1 MARRDLS
8 RLLRPRSI
16 VAVGGEWAA
25 NVVEQCR
32 RMKYRGK
39 LWAVNPRRK
48 KLFDAKCFGS
58 LRELPAPP
66 DAVFLGVNREATVEA
81 VAELAAMG
89 GGGAVCFASGFAEAD
104 GRELQNK
111 LVAAAGCMPVLG
123 PNCYGLINFLDGAPL
138 WPDQHGGMRATSGA
152 AIVAQSSNIL
162 INLSSQRRGLPL
174 AYLAAAGNQAQTSA
188 ADIARG
194 FLADKRVRAVGFYLE
209 GIVDAADFAGMAAQA
224 ESQNIP
230 LVALKAGKCPQSAA
244 AAKTHT
250 DAITGGGAASSAFL
264 RRCNIAEAE
273 TLDEML
279 EMLKLLQTAGRL
291 RGRRIMSLSCSG
303 GEAGHIA
310 DLAAERRLCF
320 PPPPPKPKAKLQK
333 VLGKRVTIAN
343 PLDYHTYIWRDP
355 AALYAAY
362 RAAFDCGADL
372 TTLIYDYPRADR
384 CDWRE
389 WREPMQAFMRAAA
402 DSGRPAAVAATLA
415 ENMPEDIAAELWK
428 QNIAPL
434 CGLPESLAAMEAA
447 ADSYKSKVG
456 RWRPLPPR
464 FFKRKM
470 RTDEAA
476 AKQWLAENG
485 IAVPR
490 GGRADSPKQAA
501 AVANMLR
508 ARHRVRKF
516 AVKSLALAHK
526 TDSGGVRLNLA
537 ADEVEKAAKTMPGNS
552 FLVEA
557 MVEDAVAELLVGVRA
572 DDAYG
577 ATLTVAAGG
586 VHAEIFA
593 DSQTLILPVKK
604 SDVIAA
610 IKRLKLS
617 PLFLGARGR
626 PKADIESAAA
636 AACKI
641 AALFQSS
648 RFAAEIE
655 INPLLLR
662 GMPFGGGAIAADAL
676 VYAEKTKGEKT

>member
-48 KLFDAKCFGS
+48 KLFDAKCFGN

-104 GRELQNK
+104 GRDLQNK
-111 LVAAAGCMPVLG
+111 LVAAAGRMPVLG

-138 WPDQHGGMRATSGA
+138 WPDQHGGMRVTSGA

-209 GIVDAADFAGMAAQA
+209 GIVDAADFADMAAQA

-320 PPPPPKPKAKLQK
+320 PPPPPKPKAKLQA

-362 RAAFDCGADL
+362 RAAFDCGAGFDNSDL
-372 TTLIYDYPRADR
+372 RLSARRPLRLARVARANEGVYARRRRQRSSGGGGGDFGR
-384 CDWRE
+384 KHARRHRRRIVE
-389 WREPMQAFMRAAA
+389 TKHRPALRPARIAGRNGGRRRFLQKQSRPLASFAAA
-402 DSGRPAAVAATLA
+402 
-415 ENMPEDIAAELWK
+415 
-428 QNIAPL
+428 
-434 CGLPESLAAMEAA
+434 
-447 ADSYKSKVG
+447 
-456 RWRPLPPR
+456 
-464 FFKRKM
+464 FF
-470 RTDEAA
+470 
-476 AKQWLAENG
+476 
-485 IAVPR
+485 
-490 GGRADSPKQAA
+490 
-501 AVANMLR
+501 
-508 ARHRVRKF
+508 
-516 AVKSLALAHK
+516 
-526 TDSGGVRLNLA
+526 
-537 ADEVEKAAKTMPGNS
+537 
-552 FLVEA
+552 
-557 MVEDAVAELLVGVRA
+557 
-572 DDAYG
+572 
-577 ATLTVAAGG
+577 
-586 VHAEIFA
+586 
-593 DSQTLILPVKK
+593 
-604 SDVIAA
+604 
-610 IKRLKLS
+610 
-617 PLFLGARGR
+617 
-626 PKADIESAAA
+626 
-636 AACKI
+636 
-641 AALFQSS
+641 
-648 RFAAEIE
+648 
-655 INPLLLR
+655 
-662 GMPFGGGAIAADAL
+662 
-676 VYAEKTKGEKT
+676 